1 MPSTT
6 APTRSAPAPSG
17 RTAAVSGS
25 SGPRGPGSSTSAA
38 AALGELLPG
47 GLQRDGQDTGHPA
60 VRADDRAVRE
70 GEVTLLRV
78 TVPVQDLQLVV
89 EAQRDTLV
97 EYPLEPR
104 L

>member
-1 MPSTT
+1 MN
-6 APTRSAPAPSG
+6 TRTLPLLL
-17 RTAAVSGS
+17 
-25 SGPRGPGSSTSAA
+25 
-38 AALGELLPG
+38 AALLAI
-47 GLQRDGQDTGHPA
+47 PA